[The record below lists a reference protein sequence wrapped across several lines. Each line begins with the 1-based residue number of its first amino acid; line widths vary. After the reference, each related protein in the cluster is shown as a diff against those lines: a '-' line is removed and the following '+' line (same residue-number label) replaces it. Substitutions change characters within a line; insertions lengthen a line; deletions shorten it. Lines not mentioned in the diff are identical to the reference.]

1 MSIGSVAS
9 QLYTIQI
16 REKVPLGTAFTML
29 VREDLA
35 MRFSVYNIAKI
46 ITKSDLIA
54 SALQAVYGKKTPLQK
69 KEEEREKR
77 KEEQEQLFKRFTLS
91 SITGLRKQVNAL
103 ANVSKR
109 NTELISGIY
118 NELGAFRSQRRM
130 NVNSFK
136 GGAMRVP
143 VANKTIKGQ
152 LQQINKDLEE
162 LRNSGKLKRGR
173 PEPRGKRKNKKETE
187 SALGLDLS
195 SLATNLV
202 MSIVGKPALLAMI
215 AGGALRSIGLGSL
228 ALRGLAVTQLPG
240 AISRTSDRLTGKS
253 TDTNL
258 IDSAVM
264 GVGGYTAASIAM
276 RATSMIKQR
285 SAAKTASAARL
296 RERAFYRGVKG
307 NARGFDK
314 YYEAKLNR
322 ESAEKTPQ
330 AIKQLKKMKFIGPML
345 EKAAKSAT
353 GIGRFGGAATVGIVA
368 YTVSQMGNANAN
380 LAANRI
386 SRSQYKRDMI
396 KYYDNLIDSLG
407 PTALGAAIGGLAGTA
422 MFPGVGTIGGAAV
435 GAQVGGILGVLD
447 YIRGLF
453 FEKPEENSTFFA
465 EKIYELLHEDKSV
478 QLTKSNRNP
487 ARDPRRGGGGG
498 GDGGGGGGGGGV
510 PFRRGGGG
518 GRGGNDD
525 LVSGEE
531 FGVYSNYDIAKG
543 GKMPEGKYALDPF
556 SGKWFQPGDKLPNGL
571 VLTDGLHGPGTP
583 GVILQEDFNPYSP
596 TFNRVIYKVTY
607 DDKDVYSY
615 DMSRE
620 LVRKFGASFLHHGPR
635 HATFFQV
642 PDDPNSKGYV
652 PGQKIPMV
660 NYPVPQSPP
669 GGVSAAGEL
678 RPNFPIFGVSP
689 LVTKIGPNK
698 YAFGNYGG
706 AADTTAQFKSLYSS
720 EDFKNWAERSYGK
733 ETADRLFVA
742 SKADQMVGTDENDPL
757 IREFIENGGFNWKA
771 GINGTEVEAWCA
783 KYVNT
788 ILQEK
793 GFTPALNS
801 SGQPTAI
808 ATDFL
813 KYGEEITNPLLVKP
827 GDIVIETNNKSPGQ
841 VGGHVGI
848 AQSELIN
855 GRVIIVAGNVNDKIA
870 RYSIPVDADVQ
881 VRRYGEKQRVKD
893 KPVASTTIPRATT
906 VIPFDSFSPTYVAAT
921 QPNQTAPIDMAAQ
934 IQSQAALIGVT
945 AVQEQVTMIA
955 SNFNNRLNREELSK
969 PKIQPEVDS
978 GFSRR
983 FNNGMNFA

>member
-77 KEEQEQLFKRFTLS
+77 KEEQEQLFKRFALS

-173 PEPRGKRKNKKETE
+173 PEPRGKKKNKKETE

-202 MSIVGKPALLAMI
+202 MSIVGKPALLAII

-465 EKIYELLHEDKSV
+465 EKIYELLHEDRSV
-478 QLTKSNRNP
+478 QLTKSNRNQ

-498 GDGGGGGGGGGV
+498 GGDR
-510 PFRRGGGG
+510 PRRTRGGGG
-518 GRGGNDD
+518 GDD
-525 LVSGEE
+525 YLFAAGEE
-531 FGVYSNYDIAKG
+531 SGVYSNYHAAKD
-543 GKMPEGKYALDPF
+543 GKMPEGKYALDPY

-571 VLTDGLHGPGTP
+571 VLTNGLHGPGTP

-596 TFNRVIYKVTY
+596 TFNRVIYKVAY
-607 DDKDVYSY
+607 DKKDLKRYDGSPIQLEHDSSPDHYGPSHARFFDKDGNGNL
-615 DMSRE
+615 
-620 LVRKFGASFLHHGPR
+620 LVDTLGDKYYL
-635 HATFFQV
+635 
-642 PDDPNSKGYV
+642 
-652 PGQKIPMV
+652 V
-660 NYPVPQSPP
+660 NYPVPESPP

-678 RPNFPIFGVSP
+678 RPDLPVFGVSP
-689 LVTKIGPNK
+689 LIKK
-698 YAFGNYGG
+698 YGNNYGFG
-706 AADTTAQFKSLYSS
+706 GNEAVTASERSAQYESLFSS
-720 EDFKNWAERSYGK
+720 DSFKNWVKRSYG
-733 ETADRLFVA
+733 EDRGNQLLVA
-742 SKADQMVGTDENDPL
+742 SDAQRRVGTNENDPGL
-757 IREFIENGGFNWKA
+757 REFIENGGFNWKA

-788 ILQEK
+788 ILLER
-793 GFTPALNS
+793 GFTQALNS
-801 SGQPTAI
+801 SSQQPTAI

-813 KYGEEITNPLLVKP
+813 NYGEKINPLQVKP

-848 AQSELIN
+848 AQSELQN
-855 GRVIIVAGNVNDKIA
+855 GRVIIVAGNVNDKVT
-870 RYSIPVDADVQ
+870 RYSIPVDADVE
-881 VRRYGEKQRVKD
+881 VRRYGAKQKVKD

-906 VIPFDSFSPTYVAAT
+906 VIPFDSSSPTYVAAN
-921 QPNQTAPIDMAAQ
+921 QSNQTAPIDMAAQ

-945 AVQEQVTMIA
+945 AVQQQVTMIA